1 MFFKKIN
8 GFKVALGSLAIIWCL
23 LFVGSISSL
32 LFAEGKG
39 AAGSGGG
46 SAAVYDEDAGAP
58 TKIAGHIIDAVDEAG
73 GSWISKAF
81 AVFIVGLPI
90 LALYRFLQWMGNRTK
105 VPVGTAGCKIVAG
118 LMGLVLGSES
128 AWQNRVMSPR
138 APPDAV
144 KREKQKVL
152 NKLGKEHPLVNA
164 EIKKIIN
171 ELYQK

>member
-32 LFAEGKG
+32 LFAEGK
-39 AAGSGGG
+39 ASAG
-46 SAAVYDEDAGAP
+46 YDESTGAP

-73 GSWISKAF
+73 GSWISKTL

-90 LALYRFLQWMGNRTK
+90 LALYRFLQWMGNRSK
-105 VPVGTAGCKIVAG
+105 IPVGTAGCKIVAG
-118 LMGLVLGSES
+118 FIGLLLGSEA

-164 EIKKIIN
+164 EIKKIVN